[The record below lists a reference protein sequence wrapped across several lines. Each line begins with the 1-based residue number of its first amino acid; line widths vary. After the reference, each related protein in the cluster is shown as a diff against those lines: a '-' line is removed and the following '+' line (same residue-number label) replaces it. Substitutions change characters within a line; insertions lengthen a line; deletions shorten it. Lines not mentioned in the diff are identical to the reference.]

1 MSGFTKQHWQN
12 LKDKGLFSQ
21 YSDYEHWKSRDIE
34 EGEED
39 YWAKRVKAKEI
50 REETE
55 SEAQE
60 RLRDIKEKNEP
71 IDLREIPF

>member
-21 YSDYEHWKSRDIE
+21 YSDYEHWKKGSRDIE

-50 REETE
+50 RE
-55 SEAQE
+55 
-60 RLRDIKEKNEP
+60 
-71 IDLREIPF
+71 